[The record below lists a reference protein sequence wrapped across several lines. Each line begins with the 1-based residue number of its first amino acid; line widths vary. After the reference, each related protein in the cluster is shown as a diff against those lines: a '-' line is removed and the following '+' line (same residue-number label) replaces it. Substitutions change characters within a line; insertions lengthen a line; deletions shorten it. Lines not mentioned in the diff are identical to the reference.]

1 MSRKKVI
8 ILGAA
13 GRDFHNFDVYF
24 KDDEEYEVVGFT
36 ATQIPGIE
44 ARSYPAELSG
54 PNYPKGLPIFPE
66 DDLEKLIAEHG
77 IDIVVLSYS
86 DLSYDTVMHLGSR
99 AIAAGADYMLLGGK
113 KTMLPSKKPV
123 IGVCAVRTGCGK
135 SQVSRHVAKLLHQRG
150 LKTVAIRHPM
160 PYGDLAK
167 QAVQRFATIEDLA
180 KHECTIEERE
190 EYEAHI
196 DKDTIVYAGVIYADI
211 LEQAEKEA
219 DVIIWDGG
227 NNDLP
232 FIKPNLWIVVA
243 DPLRAGHEMS
253 YYPGEANFRAA
264 DVIVINK
271 VNTATDEAVASVA
284 ANAAMA
290 NPEAQVVKA
299 VSDVVIDDPKAIE
312 GKRVLVIED
321 GPTLTHGEMGYG
333 AGQVAAE
340 KYGATVIDP
349 RPFTSGSIKDL
360 YTKFPH
366 LGQIVPA
373 MGYYPEQ
380 VKELEDTI
388 NSADCDLVLVATPFD
403 LGRLLNVS
411 KPLVRV
417 AYGHVD
423 GSEPTLTGIVENFLD
438 GLGKGEK

>member
-1 MSRKKVI
+1 MNRKKVI

-13 GRDFHNFDVYF
+13 GRDFHNFDLYF
-24 KDDEEYEVVGFT
+24 KENEEFEVVGFT

-54 PNYPKGLPIFPE
+54 KLYPEGLPIFPE
-66 DDLEKLIAEHG
+66 DDLEKLIAEHKV
-77 IDIVVLSYS
+77 DIVVLSYS
-86 DLSYDTVMHLGSR
+86 DLSYATVMHLGSR
-99 AIAAGADYMLLGGK
+99 VLAAGADYMLLGGN

-123 IGVCAVRTGCGK
+123 IAVCAVRTGCGK
-135 SQVSRHVAKLLHQRG
+135 SQVSRHVASLIHARD

-160 PYGDLAK
+160 PYGDLAA
-167 QAVQRFATIEDLA
+167 QRVQRFASEEDLV
-180 KHECTIEERE
+180 KHDCTIEERE

-196 DKDTIVYAGVIYADI
+196 ATGTVVYAGVIYSEI
-211 LEQAEKEA
+211 LEQGEAEA
-219 DVIIWDGG
+219 DVVIWDGG

-232 FIKPNLWIVVA
+232 FIKPDLWIVVA

-264 DVIVINK
+264 DVIVVNK
-271 VNTATDEAVASVA
+271 INTATEENVESIV
-284 ANAAMA
+284 ANAKAT
-290 NPEAQVVKA
+290 NPDATVVKA
-299 VSDVVIDDPKAIE
+299 ISDVTTADPESIK

-333 AGQVAAE
+333 AGFVAAE
-340 KYGATVIDP
+340 KFGATVVDP
-349 RPFTSGSIKDL
+349 KPYTSGSIKAL
-360 YTKFPH
+360 YEKYPH

-403 LGRLLNVS
+403 LGRLLNVT
-411 KPLVRV
+411 KPMARV

-423 GSEPTLTGIVENFLD
+423 ASEPSLTSIVNTFLD
-438 GLGKGEK
+438 KFTG